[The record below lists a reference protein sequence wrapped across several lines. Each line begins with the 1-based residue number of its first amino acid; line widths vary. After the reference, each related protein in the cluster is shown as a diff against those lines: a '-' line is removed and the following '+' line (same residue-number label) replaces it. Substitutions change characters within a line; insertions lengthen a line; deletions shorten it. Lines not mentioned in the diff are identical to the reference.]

1 MPHAMTK
8 VSKAGI
14 KRAFQLLPLYFLQF
28 PSWMAALDLSQR
40 ISQYGHSSW
49 KIQDGYFGGQPVSIT
64 QTKDGYLW
72 VETEGGIF
80 RFDGVQFVSW
90 SSLTGEKLPS
100 PDYSPMLGAREAACT
115 SEQIQVC
122 CDGQISAS
130 WHDSDSRRRRPRSSA
145 QGPCG
150 FDQRRA

>member
-1 MPHAMTK
+1 MKAAK
-8 VSKAGI
+8 VNLARSVSVW
-14 KRAFQLLPLYFLQF
+14 FLLSLLAVG
-28 PSWMAALDLSQR
+28 SARALDPTR
-40 ISQYGHSSW
+40 HISQYGHSSW

-100 PDYSPMLGAREAACT
+100 PDYWPMLGAREAACT